1 MTKLKLAKRTGN
13 YNPLPS
19 DITSYVKDSV
29 MAKTPE
35 IDLWDF
41 MEKRP
46 DKEYEKWA
54 TDFSDMTLKKK
65 YDAKPMFELNLEQD
79 KFFTFMKNNK
89 DTCQKKFYEKRPY
102 HSGVNDL
109 TLGLPMKA
117 GYNNRNTVEYNWGL
131 YGDSNERLKDMLG
144 DRKVWDDKIG
154 IDRDT
159 ALLRLLCYMPGNTL
173 PWHID
178 TLGNWCREN
187 KDLNPSLDT
196 LSCDL
201 GPIKR
206 YLVMI
211 TDWHWGHVIQMENSY
226 WPNYKSGDVFD
237 LPLGVPHCS
246 TNMGVRL
253 KLTCSIS
260 GAKIK

>member
-1 MTKLKLAKRTGN
+1 MTNLKLAKRTGN

-35 IDLWDF
+35 VDLWGF

-65 YDAKPMFELNLEQD
+65 YDAKPMFKLNLNQD

-102 HSGVNDL
+102 HSGINDL

-144 DRKVWDDKIG
+144 DRKVWDEKIG